1 MLLNNNR
8 NHNLYLGIYKK
19 HFNKISFFLM
29 DGNQQ
34 QPSFEPVITPE
45 SYIQSQKEAEQHKK
59 E

>member
-1 MLLNNNR
+1 MLLNNR

-34 QPSFEPVITPE
+34 ASFEPVITPE
-45 SYIQSQKEAEQHKK
+45 SFIQSQKEAEQHKK